1 MSKRNIHIAM
11 GSLAYAIAKADGEV
25 QEEEKRTIRALAQKE
40 FEVDDSD
47 TEWIGQIFTQMEKT
61 GISLEDAYNYAIDT
75 LESNRFEFD
84 FTESMKKKC
93 LRFMERVAEAFEDT
107 SLAERSVISRFK
119 KDMTNF

>member
-1 MSKRNIHIAM
+1 M
-11 GSLAYAIAKADGEV
+11 LD
-25 QEEEKRTIRALAQKE
+25 
-40 FEVDDSD
+40 
-47 TEWIGQIFTQMEKT
+47 
-61 GISLEDAYNYAIDT
+61 
-75 LESNRFEFD
+75 FEFD